1 MQDIGAG
8 SVYVI
13 EPGHDAWVVGDEAVV
28 GYEFDSRT
36 AEDYASEELVGLG
49 VERSGRARPLP
60 HTRPLG
66 TRPASLRKRLPDL
79 SRAIGGI
86 PAAVVPRTDGMP

>member
-13 EPGHDAWVVGDEAVV
+13 EPGHEAWVVGDEAVV

-36 AEDYASEELVGLG
+36 AEDYAKS
-49 VERSGRARPLP
+49 S
-60 HTRPLG
+60 
-66 TRPASLRKRLPDL
+66 
-79 SRAIGGI
+79 
-86 PAAVVPRTDGMP
+86 